1 MNQLQIFSNEE
12 FGSVRTLLIG
22 NEPYFVGKDVADILG
37 YTNSRDA
44 IAKHVDPEDRGS
56 VAIHDGTGG
65 NPNQTVISESGL
77 YSLILSSKLPGAK
90 RFKRWIT
97 AEVLPAIRKHGL
109 YIPDEVLHNPDLLL
123 SALESLKQERRMAGE
138 LQKTVEEQRKLLT
151 AMEPKADYFDRVL
164 SSPEAMPVSIIA
176 KDYGWS
182 AQRMNS
188 FLHACG
194 IQYRVGRSWLL
205 YADYADRGLTK
216 SETAVFTR
224 QNGETKTTVF
234 TKWTQK
240 GRLLIHEL
248 MKAAGY
254 EPVSAQEEEDLGIAG

>member
-1 MNQLQIFSNEE
+1 MSQLQLFTSEE

-56 VAIHDGTGG
+56 VAIYDGTDG

-77 YSLILSSKLPGAK
+77 YSLVLSSKLPGAK
-90 RFKRWIT
+90 RFRRWIT
-97 AEVLPAIRKHGL
+97 SEVLPAIRKHGIYAL
-109 YIPDEVLHNPDLLL
+109 DEVLEDPDLLF
-123 SALESLKQERRMAGE
+123 SALEALKTEREAARE
-138 LQKTVEEQRKLLT
+138 LRETVDAQQKQIA
-151 AMEPKADYFDRVL
+151 AMEPKAAYFDKVL
-164 SSPEAMPVSIIA
+164 SCPEAVPVSIIA

-182 AQRMNS
+182 AQKMNR

-194 IQYRVGRSWLL
+194 IQYRLGKSWLL
-205 YADYADRGLTK
+205 YAEYAGRGFTK
-216 SETAVFTR
+216 SETMLYTN
-224 QNGETKTTVF
+224 QGGETRHTVF

-240 GRLLIHEL
+240 GRLLIYEL

-254 EPVSAQEEEDLGIAG
+254 EPGPDREADGNGCEG